1 LYFSDSYFEFIVNC
15 RHCKERLNPVMAIIN
30 CCVMYY
36 KIIIEDKPPVCL
48 LCLLILIPC
57 VYSPA
62 RTLASFVRGVHFFQ
76 LFEICLHL
84 FISIFKLHKS
94 FSASSVISV
103 RAFPQFLILVFL
115 LPLSSVCLAQSE
127 EQDGTHWCFNFYLVI
142 RFLNIYNFFGM
153 KLVS

>member
-1 LYFSDSYFEFIVNC
+1 
-15 RHCKERLNPVMAIIN
+15 MTIIN
-30 CCVMYY
+30 CCIMYY

-62 RTLASFVRGVHFFQ
+62 RTLASFVRGAHFSQ
-76 LFEICLHL
+76 LFAICLHL
-84 FISIFKLHKS
+84 FIFKLYKS

-103 RAFPQFLILVFL
+103 RAFQHFLILVFL
-115 LPLSSVCLAQSE
+115 LPLSSVCLAQSG

-142 RFLNIYNFFGM
+142 RFLSIYNLFEM